1 LKLLG
6 SLESSHHAQNNFIVK
21 YIEHFYHGK
30 HLCIVIENLFLSL
43 RDVLNKYGKDIG
55 LNIRA
60 VQVYARH
67 MSLALRH
74 LQKRGVIHADFKPDN
89 ILMTENKS
97 HVKLCDFG
105 TAFILHDSKVNAYNA
120 SRFYRAPEAILGLL
134 SGVVLCVCFFSMGR
148 FRVFMC

>member
-1 LKLLG
+1 
-6 SLESSHHAQNNFIVK
+6 
-21 YIEHFYHGK
+21 
-30 HLCIVIENLFLSL
+30 L

-120 SRFYRAPEAILGLL
+120 SRFYRAPEAILGLPP
-134 SGVVLCVCFFSMGR
+134 CCTFFFFSGNAKYIYKYIYICNIYT
-148 FRVFMC
+148 FFLLTPHSSFFFFSWEIYFMLK